1 MSTKKNTILLIEDD
15 QDLGETISEYLTDVG
30 FDVIWAQNGPQ
41 GIQKA
46 IQHYPDAI
54 ISDINMPGIT
64 GYEVFDMLHQINATS
79 AIPFIFLSAKASKD
93 DILLGLHLGVDDYI
107 PKPFELADLEKIVRK
122 RIASRKRINDLNDE
136 KFHALLNNNYCGM
149 VLLKGQAIEY
159 LNSKF
164 ADILGYCQQEIAGN
178 SLINFIDKH
187 YIKSISDNIAKCEQG
202 AVKEFETGVKA
213 IRKDGQTVDIMVKGS
228 NIIMSGEKR
237 IVLSCIKTA
246 SILNDKVVIDAKNA
260 AKVKLSARELE
271 ILSLVCA
278 GLTNA
283 QIAEKLFLSE
293 RTVEGHRSR
302 LFDKT
307 GTSSAVALAMWA
319 VRNRIID
326 V

>member
-1 MSTKKNTILLIEDD
+1 MNTKKHTILLIEDEKD
-15 QDLGETISEYLTDVG
+15 IGETISEYLTDVG
-30 FDVIWAQNGPQ
+30 FEIIWAQNGPQ

-54 ISDINMPGIT
+54 ICDINMPGIT
-64 GYEVFDMLHQINATS
+64 GYEVFDMLHQINVTS
-79 AIPFIFLSAKASKD
+79 VIPFIFLSAKASKD

-107 PKPFELADLEKIVRK
+107 PKPFELTELEKTVRK
-122 RIASRKRINDLNDE
+122 RIETRKRITDLNDE
-136 KFHALLNNNYCGM
+136 KFHAILNNNFCGM
-149 VLLKGQAIEY
+149 VLLKGQTIEY
-159 LNSKF
+159 LNKKF
-164 ADILGYCQQEIAGN
+164 AEMLGYSQQEVSGN
-178 SLINFIDKH
+178 SLINFVDKQN
-187 YIKSISDNIAKCEQG
+187 IKTISDSISKCEQG
-202 AVKEFETGVKA
+202 ATKEFETGAKA
-213 IRKDGQTVDIMVKGS
+213 IRKDGKTVDILIKGS

-237 IVLSCIKTA
+237 IVLSCVKTA
-246 SILNDKVVIDAKNA
+246 DISNDKVAIDAKNA
-260 AKVKLSARELE
+260 ARIKLSARELE
-271 ILSLVCA
+271 VLALVCA

-307 GTSSAVALAMWA
+307 GTGSAVALAMWA